1 MKQPALAVI
10 LRPKGTA
17 EVRTVIFKRHG
28 PSPNR
33 GGLLFI
39 TVMICFLTY
48 TSKTKS
54 FIQTRINRRSGT
66 SANKRGAPLGWSS
79 GSGRL

>member
-17 EVRTVIFKRHG
+17 EVRTVIFNRHG

-33 GGLLFI
+33 GGFLFI

-48 TSKTKS
+48 ASKTKT
-54 FIQTRINRRSGT
+54 FIQTRITRRSGT
-66 SANKRGAPLGWSS
+66 SADKRGVPLGWGS